1 AYLAFTCLAALAI
14 GLAMRDNVPGLAT
27 LISPG
32 FLLFGG
38 WICMS
43 VLLSSDPGTSMRRV
57 VATLL
62 VAVVTA
68 SLMLLPKNQTELARW
83 FGISALGL
91 LAVCYLGILV
101 VPHLS
106 THSAGD
112 LMEQQLAGDW
122 RGSFGH
128 KNVAAC
134 MMAMLLFIGIFV
146 LRSGAWVASIA
157 ILALSSVFLVN
168 TSGKSALALC
178 VLVLMLSS
186 LTTRIRSLWLRAVI
200 FLTPLVLLNVF
211 SVGTVMSDT

>member
-83 FGISALGL
+83 FSIAALGL
-91 LAVCYLGILV
+91 LSICYRGVLF
-101 VPHLS
+101 VPPLPIPLARVRQIQQ
-106 THSAGD
+106 SAG
-112 LMEQQLAGDW
+112 
-122 RGSFGH
+122 
-128 KNVAAC
+128 
-134 MMAMLLFIGIFV
+134 
-146 LRSGAWVASIA
+146 
-157 ILALSSVFLVN
+157 
-168 TSGKSALALC
+168 
-178 VLVLMLSS
+178 
-186 LTTRIRSLWLRAVI
+186 
-200 FLTPLVLLNVF
+200 
-211 SVGTVMSDT
+211 